1 MSAVSRVRCPTCCQ
15 PVDWVPEN
23 PYRPFCSQRCR
34 LIDLGTWADESN
46 RLPVWEDD
54 EQSET
59 VWQETG
65 QQF

>member
-34 LIDLGTWADESN
+34 QIDLGAWAAEDFRMPAEAPPEDAEFGDPK
-46 RLPVWEDD
+46 RLP
-54 EQSET
+54 
-59 VWQETG
+59 
-65 QQF
+65 